1 MRHLP
6 RAIAL
11 GDAIREI
18 AEGAD
23 VAHQPR
29 ALVVL
34 HLLDKEID
42 RLRQLETGAAVTG
55 MLRSHKA
62 QTVKKAATAIR
73 RAFSRRAGVTKKGR
87 DIGKVNSLAWERAKP
102 RSRWLLQV

>member
-1 MRHLP
+1 
-6 RAIAL
+6 
-11 GDAIREI
+11 
-18 AEGAD
+18 
-23 VAHQPR
+23 
-29 ALVVL
+29 
-34 HLLDKEID
+34 
-42 RLRQLETGAAVTG
+42 